1 MSSQCSLCFLKPYFN
16 SPYSRMLRSLISILM
31 LTSIAAPS
39 GGMVYDV
46 TSSEYFDETSLLD
59 VNPIPTLRHEALEPD
74 IKAKAAMIM
83 DYDTGIVLYDRN
95 IHDELPMASL
105 TKIMTAI
112 LILENHD
119 LSDIVTV
126 ESDFAGLLGVRIWL
140 RQWEKLTVGD
150 LLKALL
156 IPSAGDAAIALAEYH
171 SGSVEDFVK
180 AMNARAKELNLVH
193 TNFVNPIGLD
203 ADGHYSSAYDLAI
216 LTKYALHFPAFR
228 AIIKM
233 DAASI
238 SSVDGKFYHG
248 FESTNYLLNSYLDI
262 QGVKTGT
269 TDGAGQSLINLARN
283 ERGHEVIAVLLNSP
297 SRFQENKSMI
307 DWAFRSY
314 QW

>member
-1 MSSQCSLCFLKPYFN
+1 
-16 SPYSRMLRSLISILM
+16 MLRSLISILM

-39 GGMVYDV
+39 GGMIYDV

-74 IKAKAAMIM
+74 IEAKAAMIM
-83 DYDTGIVLYDRN
+83 DYDTGIVLYDKN

-112 LILENHD
+112 LILDNHD
-119 LSDIVTV
+119 LSEVVTV
-126 ESDFAGLLGVRIWL
+126 ESDFEGLYGVRIWL
-140 RQWEKLTVGD
+140 KQWEKLTVGD

-180 AMNARAKELNLVH
+180 AMNARAQELNLVH
-193 TNFVNPIGLD
+193 THFVNPVGLD

-307 DWAFRSY
+307 DWTFRSY
-314 QW
+314 VW